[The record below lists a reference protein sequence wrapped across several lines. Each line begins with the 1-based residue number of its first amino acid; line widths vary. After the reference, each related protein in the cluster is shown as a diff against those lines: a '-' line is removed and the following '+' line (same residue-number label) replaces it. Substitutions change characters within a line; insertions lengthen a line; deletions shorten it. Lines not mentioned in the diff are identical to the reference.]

1 MNTTYLLIAFSISFF
16 IGLAGLFKKAGEQ
29 SWKALIPI
37 YNIYVWIKIV
47 NKPWWWLFLAFIPV
61 VNVVLFIGL
70 TVEILNYFGKRKVY
84 EHVIGAIAGFIYLPY
99 LAYFENVAYVG
110 AVDYTKTTKS
120 KPREWSEAIFFA
132 IIAATIIRTFTI
144 EAFKIPTPSMEK
156 TLMVGDFLFVSKFH
170 YGARTP
176 VTPLSVPFTQQ
187 TIPVLEIAAYL
198 DWIQLPSI
206 QLPGLKDVERRDII
220 VFNYPY
226 EPYRPTDKKTY
237 YVKRCVGIP
246 GDSLQV
252 KQGFV
257 YIDGKKEDFPESGLG
272 MDTQAVQQ
280 SQILY
285 PTKFQSEV
293 FDGQNRKINFGTHS
307 SNDSTPVWS
316 NLNYGPLWVPKKE
329 SSIKLNEK
337 NYYAYSRIFKFY
349 ENKRVY
355 FLQELADAY
364 FFLHKLKTVPS
375 NNNIQEECYRILNN
389 NQGFPLPVEI
399 HKLAD
404 VFYAQQNALNQKDI
418 DELIQ
423 AVQDYIASG
432 CDAEMQ
438 DILSKIKAFD
448 ATLVKNDFPDE
459 LAIKEY
465 LNSAK
470 PEFRDDK
477 GFIDSY
483 TFDKDYYFAMGDNR
497 DNSADSRAWGFV
509 PDDHIVGTPVFIWMS
524 YNSERGGLQFD
535 RLFTFVNKDG
545 ISRSYLWE
553 FLIGGV
559 LLWLANKLWKNKKAK
574 KEAAK

>member
-1 MNTTYLLIAFSISFF
+1 M
-16 IGLAGLFKKAGEQ
+16 
-29 SWKALIPI
+29 
-37 YNIYVWIKIV
+37 
-47 NKPWWWLFLAFIPV
+47 
-61 VNVVLFIGL
+61 
-70 TVEILNYFGKRKVY
+70 
-84 EHVIGAIAGFIYLPY
+84 
-99 LAYFENVAYVG
+99 
-110 AVDYTKTTKS
+110 
-120 KPREWSEAIFFA
+120 
-132 IIAATIIRTFTI
+132 
-144 EAFKIPTPSMEK
+144 
-156 TLMVGDFLFVSKFH
+156 
-170 YGARTP
+170 
-176 VTPLSVPFTQQ
+176 
-187 TIPVLEIAAYL
+187 
-198 DWIQLPSI
+198 
-206 QLPGLKDVERRDII
+206 
-220 VFNYPY
+220 
-226 EPYRPTDKKTY
+226 
-237 YVKRCVGIP
+237 
-246 GDSLQV
+246 
-252 KQGFV
+252 
-257 YIDGKKEDFPESGLG
+257 
-272 MDTQAVQQ
+272 
-280 SQILY
+280 
-285 PTKFQSEV
+285 
-293 FDGQNRKINFGTHS
+293 
-307 SNDSTPVWS
+307 
-316 NLNYGPLWVPKKE
+316 
-329 SSIKLNEK
+329 
-337 NYYAYSRIFKFY
+337 
-349 ENKRVY
+349 Y